1 MRRVPVGLAW
11 LNDHRAVEYRPV
23 EGWTSGVPGLVIVP
37 GGSTLDRW
45 QLIHQA
51 SGLLIRGGFPS
62 RREAAEMAERLRPV
76 TDWTLP
82 AAELARVEGF
92 AERKAEALEDRPTAV
107 SVHGWVG

>member
-1 MRRVPVGLAW
+1 MQRVTVGLAW
-11 LNDHRAVEYRPV
+11 LNDRRAVERRPV

-51 SGLLIRGGFPS
+51 SGLLIRGGFAS
-62 RREAAEMAERLRPV
+62 RRQAAEMAERLRPV
-76 TDWTLP
+76 ADWTLP

-92 AERKAEALEDRPTAV
+92 AERKAEALGDRPTAV
-107 SVHGWVG
+107 SVHGWIG